1 LERSLVSAN
10 LKLKFDTAGRVTSDE
25 NGIMAISEDEKSAIA
40 FRPGGIFTAYEH
52 DANGEWI
59 WNTGILPTGI
69 SANFISGG

>member
-1 LERSLVSAN
+1 
-10 LKLKFDTAGRVTSDE
+10 
-25 NGIMAISEDEKSAIA
+25 MAISEDEKSAIA

-52 DANGEWI
+52 DADGEWI